1 MRPILG
7 ARALI
12 TREDSCEV
20 FGWKIIQCKIKG
32 KSHERL
38 GTPCQDFTEVGIPSY
53 VTFNESESA
62 SVVCP
67 SSLSPSEITGSFQ
80 DPLENTGTF
89 HDTSEIA
96 HNTSEN
102 NPDKSIVLMQADG
115 AGSCKLSDTG
125 AKIACDAMISQL
137 SNRKYSKEMI
147 DGVQAELRREAIHNN
162 TEYKDYS
169 STLAGIHI
177 IDDFMDDS
185 GNTHTKFTAFQLGDS
200 VMGVWLDKDSSYIQK
215 ASLND
220 SETDY
225 LQSLI
230 EYSKHAENSSEG
242 FIKTFEEVDRIHTE
256 DKTSGPKRSSIWG
269 LFTEAFRTNSEKG
282 KSEDIQDEYS
292 VYGEDGGSRGPRR
305 ESKEEVVVVM
315 PPENGEYVNET
326 WMTTSQEASSHLRDV
341 TYDLDNVQGFVLM
354 SDGTASSLYDKKSQR
369 FAPALLKIFKMIE
382 DSSLKDGDDSI
393 KGILKDYISKNT
405 MDDCSILIAVR
416 EREID

>member
-32 KSHERL
+32 KSHERF
-38 GTPCQDFTEVGIPSY
+38 GTPCQDFTEVGMLSY
-53 VTFNESESA
+53 ANFNESESA

-67 SSLSPSEITGSFQ
+67 SSLSPSEITG
-80 DPLENTGTF
+80 PLY
-89 HDTSEIA
+89 
-96 HNTSEN
+96 NTSEN

-147 DGVQAELRREAIHNN
+147 YGVQAELRREAIHNN

-200 VMGVWLDKDSSYIQK
+200 VMGVWLNKDSSYIQK

-220 SETDY
+220 SGSDC
-225 LQSLI
+225 LKSLI
-230 EYSKHAENSSEG
+230 EYSKHAESSSEG

-256 DKTSGPKRSSIWG
+256 DKTSSPKMSSIWG
-269 LFTEAFRTNSEKG
+269 LFTEAFRTNTEKG
-282 KSEDIQDEYS
+282 KTENIQDEYS
-292 VYGEDGGSRGPRR
+292 VDVEDGGRGPRR
-305 ESKEEVVVVM
+305 EAKEEVVVVM

-326 WMTTSQEASSHLRDV
+326 WMTTSQEASSHLRELS
-341 TYDLDNVQGFVLM
+341 YDLDNVQGFVLM
-354 SDGTASSLYDKKSQR
+354 SDGTASSLYDKKNQR

-382 DSSLKDGDDSI
+382 GSSLKDGDDSI